1 MKRLLSLVLIL
12 SVMCSCFAAC
22 GKADEA
28 EATNEIEATVMDMQL
43 VEVVESDPALPT
55 PIPESLQP
63 SLVQI
68 RNICQLAVLKVYFHN
83 VAKAVKTAGS
93 GLTAI
98 GEQDREFWF
107 EYSGYAEIGIDMS
120 RVSMEFDGE
129 TVYVTLPPVELINGV
144 NIDSSS
150 YNLDSVVVEGEDWY
164 RLNHN
169 DITAEDLTGAINN
182 ANYSMQNSIMS
193 NSTLMMN
200 AQQRAEDL
208 ITNYIQQVAKCAD
221 TTYTVVFVPW
231 SAE

>member
-1 MKRLLSLVLIL
+1 MKKKLLSLVLAFSFL
-12 SVMCSCFAAC
+12 MTVAC
-22 GKADEA
+22 GKSDEVS
-28 EATNEIEATVMDMQL
+28 ETEEIQVTMDDMQVL
-43 VEVVESDPALPT
+43 EETGIEPPLPT
-55 PIPESLQP
+55 PIPESMQP

-83 VAKAVKTAGS
+83 VAKAIKPAGS
-93 GLTAI
+93 GVSGW

-144 NIDSSS
+144 VIDSSS
-150 YNLDSVVVEGEDWY
+150 YDLDSVVVEGEDWY

-169 DITAEDLTGAINN
+169 VITADDLTDAINT
-182 ANYSMQNSIMS
+182 ANYQMQTSIMS
-193 NSTLMMN
+193 NNTLMVN

-208 ITNYIQQVAKCAD
+208 IENYIQQVAKCAD
-221 TTYTVVFVPW
+221 TTYRVVFVPW
-231 SAE
+231 TSE

>member
-1 MKRLLSLVLIL
+1 MKKRLLSLVLII
-12 SVMCSCFAAC
+12 SVLCSAAC
-22 GKADEA
+22 GKTE
-28 EATNEIEATVMDMQL
+28 
-43 VEVVESDPALPT
+43 EVVETEEIEVSAMEMQTIAVTETEPPLPT
-55 PIPESLQP
+55 PIPESMQP
-63 SLVQI
+63 DLVQI

-83 VAKAVKTAGS
+83 VAKAIKSAAS
-93 GLTAI
+93 GFSGI

-144 NIDSSS
+144 VIDSSS

-169 DITAEDLTGAINN
+169 NITADDLTSAINE
-182 ANYSMQNSIMS
+182 ANYQMQTSIMA

-208 ITNYIQQVAKCAD
+208 IENYIQQIAKCAD
-221 TTYTVVFVPW
+221 TTYNVVFVPW
-231 SAE
+231 TSE